1 MNESLHAMRRPQLVQ
16 VDRVC
21 DHKASAPSAGK
32 PYLGLGFLKAAYVLC
47 AGEPH
52 LAELLLQRLLDL
64 FAGPVLLWPLLAA
77 RPAGAA
83 DAAARLSA
91 DPPLARSAPVAGA
104 AAAGQYLF
112 AGCEPLLAS
121 RQRGLGQLSA

>member
-1 MNESLHAMRRPQLVQ
+1 MRRQ
-16 VDRVC
+16 
-21 DHKASAPSAGK
+21 AAPGTREFK
-32 PYLGLGFLKAAYVLC
+32 GTYVSC

-52 LAELLLQRLLDL
+52 LAELLLHRLLDL

-104 AAAGQYLF
+104 AADGRYLF
-112 AGCEPLLAS
+112 AGCGALLAS
-121 RQRGLGQLSA
+121 RQQG

>member
-1 MNESLHAMRRPQLVQ
+1 MPACHEQANRGNLTGTVSSERLHHAQASLTWDKGSEALCAV
-16 VDRVC
+16 
-21 DHKASAPSAGK
+21 K
-32 PYLGLGFLKAAYVLC
+32 PYLLC

-83 DAAARLSA
+83 DATARLSA

-104 AAAGQYLF
+104 AADW
-112 AGCEPLLAS
+112 
-121 RQRGLGQLSA
+121 

>member
-1 MNESLHAMRRPQLVQ
+1 MQIDQLCDYKGICARRRQAWL
-16 VDRVC
+16 
-21 DHKASAPSAGK
+21 A
-32 PYLGLGFLKAAYVLC
+32 LGYKSTYVRC

-104 AAAGQYLF
+104 AADEVLLGAL
-112 AGCEPLLAS
+112 CNEPC
-121 RQRGLGQLSA
+121 